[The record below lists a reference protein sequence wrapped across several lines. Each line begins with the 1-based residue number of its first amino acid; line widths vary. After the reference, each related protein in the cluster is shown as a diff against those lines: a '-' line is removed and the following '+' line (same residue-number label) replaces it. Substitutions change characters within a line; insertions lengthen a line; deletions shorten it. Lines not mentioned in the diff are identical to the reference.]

1 MARIKG
7 TDKNARLKKI
17 RKSKKARKNTKKIQ
31 DQSARL
37 QEQGDTAATA
47 DNAATPIA
55 CKQKSQSDDHTGY
68 SDDEFEDDD
77 DLDKPP
83 TPEEYTGYSDEEF
96 EEDDDSEEEIE
107 EEIEQEIKTQIYRVN
122 LQQKQ
127 QEKKSLKRPC
137 SSPTGYSDEEFEDDD
152 DISASPRRFNG
163 PGMAVTTTFSDEE
176 IEEDILPDHAASS
189 AGQKT
194 ASGPSPPPRVPSETE
209 MLSAEGDGRNSSSPA
224 AKERCPSGLRI
235 RECIPRHIAKKARG
249 PRTTNNN
256 VVRTPSK
263 RVSLMGLNTRETQAY
278 RASSETARNHM
289 VTAVKTNAM
298 TDITSSK
305 DEITGLVFNGRM
317 HTPKPPSMPKGSAVR
332 SHRLNRARAS
342 KNLAPPPGKMTSA
355 ENEEV
360 LMVDVVDRET
370 GKVIGREPYHQRPI
384 SISPP
389 TKPKSAWLAEVEV
402 VDAFQ
407 KGRLGELVNG
417 KVLKPPVSS
426 QNSFLQNAC
435 FFLFLDNQN

>member
-7 TDKNARLKKI
+7 IDKNARLKMIK
-17 RKSKKARKNTKKIQ
+17 KSKQARKNTKKIQ
-31 DQSARL
+31 DQSACL

-47 DNAATPIA
+47 GTPTA

-77 DLDKPP
+77 DDLDKPP
-83 TPEEYTGYSDEEF
+83 TPEEHTGYSDEEF

-107 EEIEQEIKTQIYRVN
+107 EEIEQENEKQIYQVN
-122 LQQKQ
+122 LQQKE

-137 SSPTGYSDEEFEDDD
+137 SGSPTGYSDEEFEDDD
-152 DISASPRRFNG
+152 DINASPHPING
-163 PGMAVTTTFSDEE
+163 PGLSMTTSFSDEE
-176 IEEDILPDHAASS
+176 IDEDMFPDHAASS

-209 MLSAEGDGRNSSSPA
+209 MLSTEGDGRNSSSPP

-249 PRTTNNN
+249 PRTTNKSM
-256 VVRTPSK
+256 VGTSSK
-263 RVSLMGLNTRETQAY
+263 RISMVGPNTRETKAY
-278 RASSETARNHM
+278 RTTSETARNHL
-289 VTAVKTNAM
+289 APAAKTNVM

-305 DEITGLVFNGRM
+305 DEITGHVIIGRM

-360 LMVDVVDRET
+360 FMVDVVDRET
-370 GKVIGREPYHQRPI
+370 GQVIGREPYHQRPI

-402 VDAFQ
+402 VDLAT
-407 KGRLGELVNG
+407 R
-417 KVLKPPVSS
+417 KVLKPTVSS
-426 QNSFLQNAC
+426 QNSFLKNAC
-435 FFLFLDNQN
+435 FFNFLITKINR